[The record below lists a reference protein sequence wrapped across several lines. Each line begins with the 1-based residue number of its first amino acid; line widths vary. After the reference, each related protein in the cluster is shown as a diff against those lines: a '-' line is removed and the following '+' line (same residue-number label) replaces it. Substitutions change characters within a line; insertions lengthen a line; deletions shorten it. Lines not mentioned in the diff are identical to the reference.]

1 MKILLALIVSIPF
14 IANAQETKKSEV
26 NKNISVGF
34 SFSPDYSYRTL
45 KNNDGSSSID
55 RVIDLRNDIEKSKFG
70 FTTGLNLN
78 IRLSDKV
85 EFQTGLLY
93 SNKGYKT
100 PKHATD
106 FPVPDP
112 SQATHFE
119 SEANFNYLD
128 IPLKFD
134 FISGMGKVKFIIGA
148 GFAAN
153 ILLNNSDKITLSY
166 ADGSEKK
173 FDQSD
178 GFDYNKFNISS
189 LVSVGLKYQM
199 KENLFLRMEP
209 TFRYELLKIDDYPVT
224 ARLWNLG
231 LNVGVY
237 CNLK

>member
-1 MKILLALIVSIPF
+1 MKILLALIASIPF
-14 IANAQETKKSEV
+14 IVNAQEIKKSKAS
-26 NKNISVGF
+26 KNISVGF
-34 SFSPDYSYRTL
+34 SFSPDYNYRTL
-45 KNNDGSSSID
+45 NNNDGSSSSNMIID
-55 RVIDLRNDIEKSKFG
+55 FRNKIEKSKFG

-78 IRLSDKV
+78 IRLSDKA

-93 SNKGYKT
+93 SNKGYKV
-100 PKHATD
+100 PKQATD

-128 IPLKFD
+128 IPLKFN
-134 FISGMGKVKFIIGA
+134 FISGMGKVKFIVGA

-153 ILLNNSDKITLSY
+153 ILLNNSEKITLSY
-166 ADGSEKK
+166 ADGSEKE

-189 LVSVGLKYQM
+189 LVSVGLEYQM
-199 KENLFLRMEP
+199 KENIVFRMEP
-209 TFRYELLKIDDYPVT
+209 TFRYELLKIIDLPVT
-224 ARLWNLG
+224 AHLWNLG

>member
-1 MKILLALIVSIPF
+1 MKILLVLIASIPF
-14 IANAQETKKSEV
+14 IANSQETKKSEA

-45 KNNDGSSSID
+45 KNNDGNPSLDVAID
-55 RVIDLRNDIEKSKFG
+55 HRNDIEKSKFG

-85 EFQTGLLY
+85 EFQSGLLY
-93 SNKGYKT
+93 SNKGYKI
-100 PKHATD
+100 PKQATD

-112 SQATHFE
+112 SLATHFE
-119 SEANFNYLD
+119 SHANFNYLD
-128 IPLKFD
+128 IPLKFN

-153 ILLNNSDKITLSY
+153 ILLNNSEKVTLSY
-166 ADGSEKK
+166 ADGSEKE

-189 LVSVGLKYQM
+189 LVSIGLEYQM
-199 KENLFLRMEP
+199 KENIFLRMEP

-237 CNLK
+237 FNLK